1 MEPRAGSREELNTR
15 CDALE
20 GAYEFMLA
28 YAAQGLSGD
37 GEGHGAEIRRVL
49 TRAADALVGLGAV
62 VNAIIEQDGLQPP
75 EAYHA
80 FTGMLQRDADAA
92 ATIVRVVLAQKAISS
107 QLVDNVNASIHIRTL
122 LTDLF
127 VIDEILRPQPAA
139 RPA

>member
-1 MEPRAGSREELNTR
+1 MEPRTGLRDELKTR

-37 GEGHGAEIRRVL
+37 SAGQGGEIRSLL
-49 TRAADALVGLGAV
+49 TRAAEALSGLGAV
-62 VNAIIEQDGLQPP
+62 VNTIVEQDGLQPP
-75 EAYHA
+75 ETYRA
-80 FTGMLQRDADAA
+80 FTATLQRDADTA
-92 ATIVRVVLAQKAISS
+92 ATILRLALAQKSISS

-139 RPA
+139 QSA